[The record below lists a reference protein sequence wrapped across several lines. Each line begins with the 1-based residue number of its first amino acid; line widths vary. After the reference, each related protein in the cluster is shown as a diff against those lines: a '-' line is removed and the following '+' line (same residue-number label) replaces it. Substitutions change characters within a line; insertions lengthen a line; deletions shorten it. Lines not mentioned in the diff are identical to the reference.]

1 MKPKK
6 RIQEMTFAALLTA
19 IAILIPSIMPIKLII
34 PPASLYL
41 RESRSII
48 SSYVYISLGGSF
60 CYLSV

>member
-34 PPASLYL
+34 PPARILWGVMFQY
-41 RESRSII
+41 
-48 SSYVYISLGGSF
+48 F
-60 CYLSV
+60 